1 MHIRNKM
8 NTIDLI
14 IDKIGDQL
22 KTYNILRNYTFLPL
36 SEIKSKIDNY
46 EIIASVSDIK
56 LIEIKRIR
64 KLIDELNNIG
74 TNVIV
79 RDVTGAINLGILD
92 NIIATYEQIES
103 DIDDL
108 DEVMFS
114 GE

>member
-36 SEIKSKIDNY
+36 SEIKSKIYNY
-46 EIIASVSDIK
+46 EIIASVSDII
-56 LIEIKRIR
+56 LKRIR

>member
-1 MHIRNKM
+1 MHIRNEM

-22 KTYNILRNYTFLPL
+22 KTYKILRNYTFLPL

>member
-1 MHIRNKM
+1 MYIRNEM

-56 LIEIKRIR
+56 LIEIKKIR

-79 RDVTGAINLGILD
+79 RDVTGAINLGILA

>member
-1 MHIRNKM
+1 MHIRNEM

>member
-1 MHIRNKM
+1 MYIRIKM
-8 NTIDLI
+8 STIDLI
-14 IDKIGDQL
+14 IDKIGNQL
-22 KTYNILRNYTFLPL
+22 QTYKILMDYTLLPL

-46 EIIASVSDIK
+46 EVIASAIDVK

-64 KLIDELNNIG
+64 MLINELNNIG

>member
-1 MHIRNKM
+1 MRIRNEM

-79 RDVTGAINLGILD
+79 RDVIGAINLGILD

>member
-1 MHIRNKM
+1 MHIRNEM

-64 KLIDELNNIG
+64 MLINELNNIG

>member
-1 MHIRNKM
+1 MHIRNEM

-56 LIEIKRIR
+56 LIEIKKIR

-79 RDVTGAINLGILD
+79 RDVTGAINLGILA

>member
-1 MHIRNKM
+1 MYIRNEM

>member
-1 MHIRNKM
+1 MHIRNEM
-8 NTIDLI
+8 NAIDLI

>member
-1 MHIRNKM
+1 MHIRNEM

-46 EIIASVSDIK
+46 EIMASVSDIK

>member
-1 MHIRNKM
+1 M
-8 NTIDLI
+8 IDLI
-14 IDKIGDQL
+14 IDKIGNQL
-22 KTYNILRNYTFLPL
+22 QTYKILMDYTLLPL

-46 EIIASVSDIK
+46 EVIASAIDVK

-64 KLIDELNNIG
+64 MLINELNNIG

-108 DEVMFS
+108 NEVMFS

>member
-1 MHIRNKM
+1 MHIRNEM

-79 RDVTGAINLGILD
+79 RYVTGAINLGILD

>member
-1 MHIRNKM
+1 MHISNEM
-8 NTIDLI
+8 ITIDLI

>member
-1 MHIRNKM
+1 MS
-8 NTIDLI
+8 TIDLI
-14 IDKIGDQL
+14 IDKIGNQL
-22 KTYNILRNYTFLPL
+22 QTYKILMDYTLLPL

-46 EIIASVSDIK
+46 EVIASAIDVK

-64 KLIDELNNIG
+64 MIINELNNIG

-108 DEVMFS
+108 NEVMFS

>member
-1 MHIRNKM
+1 MRIRNEM

-92 NIIATYEQIES
+92 NIIATYEQIEI

>member
-1 MHIRNKM
+1 MS
-8 NTIDLI
+8 TIDLI
-14 IDKIGDQL
+14 IDKIGNQL
-22 KTYNILRNYTFLPL
+22 QTYKILMDYTLLPL

-46 EIIASVSDIK
+46 EVIASAIDVK

-64 KLIDELNNIG
+64 MLINELNNIG

-108 DEVMFS
+108 NEVMFS

>member
-1 MHIRNKM
+1 MHIRNEM

-56 LIEIKRIR
+56 LIEIKKIR

>member
-56 LIEIKRIR
+56 LIEIKKIR

-79 RDVTGAINLGILD
+79 RDVTGAINLGILA

>member
-1 MHIRNKM
+1 MRIRNEM

>member
-1 MHIRNKM
+1 M
-8 NTIDLI
+8 LI
-14 IDKIGDQL
+14 
-22 KTYNILRNYTFLPL
+22 N
-36 SEIKSKIDNY
+36 
-46 EIIASVSDIK
+46 
-56 LIEIKRIR
+56 
-64 KLIDELNNIG
+64 ELNNIG

-108 DEVMFS
+108 NEVMFS

>member
-79 RDVTGAINLGILD
+79 RDVSGAINLGILD

>member
-1 MHIRNKM
+1 MHIRNEM

-14 IDKIGDQL
+14 IDKIGSQL

-56 LIEIKRIR
+56 LIEIKKIR

-79 RDVTGAINLGILD
+79 RDVTGAINLGILA

>member
-1 MHIRNKM
+1 MHIRNEV

>member
-1 MHIRNKM
+1 MRIRNEM

-36 SEIKSKIDNY
+36 SEIKSKRDNY

>member
-1 MHIRNKM
+1 MHIRNEM

-79 RDVTGAINLGILD
+79 RDVTGVINLGILD

>member
-1 MHIRNKM
+1 MRIRNEM

-22 KTYNILRNYTFLPL
+22 KTYNILTNYTFLPL